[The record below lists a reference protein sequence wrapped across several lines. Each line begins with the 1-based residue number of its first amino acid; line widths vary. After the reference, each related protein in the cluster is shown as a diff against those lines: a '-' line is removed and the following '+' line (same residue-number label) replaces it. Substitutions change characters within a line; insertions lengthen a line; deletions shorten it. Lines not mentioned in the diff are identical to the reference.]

1 MLKKEQLYPLGV
13 FLLVL
18 LIGQSIAFLT
28 YRLHENDDQRKV
40 NVELKLISDKLH
52 SIISKN
58 SASASSLALAYH
70 LDPSLKNFDSIAI
83 DILRDNEFVDIV
95 EATSDGVITN
105 VYPGGRNKLVVGYDI
120 LSDQFR
126 KDDAL
131 EAIKRKHI
139 FYGGPYPLMQDNTL
153 AIIGRMPVYT
163 ETADF
168 IGFSVVITRMQTINQ
183 IFKRNEQNRIFQY
196 QLSKI
201 NTKTGEELFR
211 LFDGFNYKAE
221 HLVYTDIYEGNWRLS
236 VALVPNEG
244 IWSRVILM
252 CFVALILAIMSGWYV
267 HHLLNEPRKLNA
279 IIRDKSQQ
287 LVDSETYYRTLIET
301 SSDGLVLLNDKGEI
315 RYATDSA
322 SGILSYSKF
331 ELTGHSLYNFID
343 QLDRERLDQLFLEVQ
358 TVKDHPIKAGLRVR
372 QKKGDVIY
380 LQGNMRNL
388 LMNANVK
395 SIVFTF
401 QDISSQVVTRQK
413 LVKSSREIELL
424 NRVNDLILHANT
436 EHELCDLICSCIVND
451 GGYRLAWIAGQPD
464 VDDET
469 KTVKKLYAAGELRYL
484 SEIRV
489 NLTDEKLLKGPTARV
504 LKGERYV
511 VTNNVNGD
519 ANFGPWLDA
528 AHKYGISASAVFPI
542 SYEDGMVSATINIY
556 SADKDAFDTHEINV
570 LTRIA
575 NNISIAVQSIRNK
588 SEKERATY
596 LLNERIKELR
606 TIHHVSNILQMDD
619 LTVTDVINKVVE
631 VLPGGMQFVD
641 FCGARVSYD
650 GEQAA
655 TLNFKSV
662 VQKIDA
668 EFKTDD
674 GKSGLIEVGYTH
686 DFGRTLSQVFY
697 NEERELLRTVADILE
712 THFNKKSQQAELEK
726 SEANLRT
733 IFENTEIG
741 YILMDTDFKI
751 LAFNSRM
758 YNGYAAETGT
768 VISVDSNFVDL
779 LLPDRV
785 ESFTGY
791 AKKVIASAKPLEYE
805 TNFLVGEVQTFYN
818 VMLVPILN
826 KGKVIG
832 ICISAFDIT
841 RLKKLEGER
850 QEHIKVLIE
859 RNRDLEQFAYIVSHN
874 LRAPIANIKGLVTL
888 IGNADTEQDRGFMV
902 NALQQ
907 SSERLDTVV
916 KDLNMI
922 LDIRQNTATQQTSVL
937 DLEQVIHNV
946 QLMIS
951 GFVKT
956 ANVKLNLDLAAG
968 SKVYGIDAYVD
979 SIFLN
984 LMTNSIKYAHP
995 ERMPEIT
1002 ICSKVEGDKLAI
1014 TYQDNGI
1021 GIDLEKYRD
1030 QIFGFYKRFNNTK
1043 EGKGLGLFLIKS
1055 HIEAI
1060 GGSVDVESKLNE
1072 GTSFHLTFRKA

>member
-1 MLKKEQLYPLGV
+1 
-13 FLLVL
+13 
-18 LIGQSIAFLT
+18 
-28 YRLHENDDQRKV
+28 
-40 NVELKLISDKLH
+40 
-52 SIISKN
+52 
-58 SASASSLALAYH
+58 LAYH
-70 LDPSLKNFDSIAI
+70 LDPQLKNFDSIAI
-83 DILRDNEFVDIV
+83 DILRDNPYVDIV
-95 EATSDGVITN
+95 ETTKRGVIN
-105 VYPGGRNKLVVGYDI
+105 HVFPGGRNKLVVGYDI

-126 KDDAL
+126 SADAL

-139 FYGGPYPLMQDNTL
+139 FYGGPYPLMQDNTM

-163 ETADF
+163 ESGDF
-168 IGFSVVITRMQTINQ
+168 IGFSVIITRMQTINQ
-183 IFKRNEQNRIFQY
+183 IFKHTEQNKYFQY

-201 NTKTGEELFR
+201 DFDSEEELYR

-221 HLVYTDIYEGNWRLS
+221 HLVHTDIVEGNWRLY

-252 CFVALILAIMSGWYV
+252 SIVAFILAIISGWYV
-267 HHLLNEPRKLNA
+267 YQLLNEPKKLNA

-322 SGILSYSKF
+322 SAILSYSKF
-331 ELTGHSLYNFID
+331 ELTGHSLYNFIE
-343 QLDRERLDQLFLEVQ
+343 QSDRERLDQLFLEVQ
-358 TVKDHPIKAGLRVR
+358 TVNDQAIKVGLRVR
-372 QKKGDVIY
+372 LKTGKVIY
-380 LQGNMRNL
+380 VQGNMRNL
-388 LMNANVK
+388 LFNASVK

-401 QDISSQVVTRQK
+401 QDISNQVITRQK

-424 NRVNDLILHANT
+424 NKVNDLILHANT
-436 EHELCDLICSCIVND
+436 EHELCDLICSCIIND

-464 VDDET
+464 ADDET
-469 KTVKKLYAAGELRYL
+469 KTVKKLYAAGELKYL
-484 SEIRV
+484 SEIQI
-489 NLTDEKLLKGPTARV
+489 NLSDEKLLKGPTARV

-511 VTNNVNGD
+511 ITNNVNGD
-519 ANFGPWLDA
+519 VNFGPWLNA
-528 AHKYGISASAVFPI
+528 AHKFGISASAVFPV
-542 SYEDGMVSATINIY
+542 SYEDGAVSATINIY
-556 SADKDAFDTHEINV
+556 SADKDAFDSHEINV

-588 SEKERATY
+588 SDKERTSY

-606 TIHHVSNILQMDD
+606 TIHHVSNILQIDD
-619 LTVTDVINKVVE
+619 LTVAEVINKVVE
-631 VLPGGMQFVD
+631 VLPSGMQFVD

-662 VQKIDA
+662 LKKIEA

-674 GKSGLIEVGYTH
+674 GVIGKIEVGYTH
-686 DFGRTLSQVFY
+686 DFGKTLPKVFFD
-697 NEERELLRTVADILE
+697 EEYELLRTLAELLE
-712 THFNKKSQQAELEK
+712 TYFNKKGQQAALEK

-741 YILMDTDFKI
+741 YLLMDKSFMVK
-751 LAFNSRM
+751 AYNAKM

-768 VISVDSNFVDL
+768 VITLENSFVEM

-785 ESFTGY
+785 ELFTKH
-791 AKKVIASAKPLEYE
+791 AEEVIKTKKPVEYQ
-805 TNFLVGEVQTFYN
+805 TSFLVGETLTYYN
-818 VMLVPILN
+818 VMLVPIIN
-826 KGKVIG
+826 KGEVIG
-832 ICISAFDIT
+832 ICLSAFDIT
-841 RLKKLEGER
+841 RLKKLESER

-888 IGNADTEQDRGFMV
+888 IGNSESADDRNYMV
-902 NALQQ
+902 HALEQ

-922 LDIRQNTATQQTSVL
+922 LDIRQNIATQQTSVI
-937 DLEQVIHNV
+937 DLKQVVGNV

-951 GFVKT
+951 GFVQSS
-956 ANVKLNLDLAAG
+956 NVLFHLNFSSG
-968 SKVYGIDAYVD
+968 SLVFGIDAYVD

-995 ERMPEIT
+995 DRTPEISVET
-1002 ICSKVEGDKLAI
+1002 QVEGDNLVVI
-1014 TYQDNGI
+1014 YRDNGI

-1030 QIFGFYKRFNNTK
+1030 QLFGFYKRFNNTK

-1055 HIEAI
+1055 HIEAL
-1060 GGSVDVESKLNE
+1060 GGTVSIDSKLNE
-1072 GTSFHLTFRKA
+1072 GTTFKLNFRKP